1 MRPVD
6 IFLALLVQVLWGL
19 NFVAVKTGLADFP
32 PILLV
37 TLRFGLVALLVVPFL
52 RIPLNALRDVILL
65 SFTLGTLHFALL
77 FIGMADISAGTTG
90 ILIQLGVP
98 FSALLGV
105 ILYREK
111 LGPWRIGGL
120 AVAFSGAALLAGGP
134 DVPALAPAL
143 LLIISAFAWA
153 VSNLLAKKTSTVNP
167 VALSGWM
174 SLFAFP
180 QTALWSWL
188 TEEGQ
193 MQAIASAGY
202 QTWIALLYTAVAS
215 SIIAYGL
222 WYWLLRRHPVSHV
235 VPFSL
240 LNPVVGMTVGVLLL
254 GEDVTAWKVG
264 GALLT
269 LTGVGTILWRQA
281 LHANRKAEE
290 IRTDP
295 LPSVSPETKPSS

>member
-1 MRPVD
+1 MRPFD
-6 IFLALLVQVLWGL
+6 ILLALLVQVLWGL
-19 NFVAVKTGLADFP
+19 NFVAVKTGLADLP

-52 RIPLNALRDVILL
+52 RIPLNAMRDVILL

-77 FIGMADISAGTTG
+77 FVGMADISAGTAG
-90 ILIQLGVP
+90 ILTQLGVP

-105 ILYREK
+105 ILYGEK

-120 AVAFSGAALLAGGP
+120 IIAFSGAALLAGGP
-134 DVPALAPAL
+134 DVPELMPAL
-143 LLIISAFAWA
+143 LLVISALAWA
-153 VSNLLAKKTSTVNP
+153 ISNLLAKKTSTVNP

-193 MQAIASAGY
+193 MDALTSAGNS
-202 QTWIALLYTAVAS
+202 TWIALCYTAVGS
-215 SIIAYGL
+215 SIVAYGL

-240 LNPVVGMTVGVLLL
+240 LNPVLGMSMGVLFL
-254 GEDVTAWKVG
+254 GEGITIWKVG

-269 LTGVGTILWRQA
+269 LAGVGTILWRQA
-281 LHANRKAEE
+281 LHASRGYTDTASLPAKAEAKQ
-290 IRTDP
+290 
-295 LPSVSPETKPSS
+295 S